1 MILLRHLLLRHLLL
15 LLRLLR
21 HQLLLLYD
29 SEVLLLL
36 LLLYLLG
43 VPVHVLKLLH
53 VLVSDASKLLPGHI
67 PILILRLMNKVAGVS
82 LVAVGAGAV
91 IEFAGHCAIVACLE
105 LLELQDVLLLDLGL
119 LVDDELLSVFLVK
132 GDEKLPE
139 GEMVERPCAPLVIK
153 LHDLVSKAL
162 TKIL

>member
-1 MILLRHLLLRHLLL
+1 M
-15 LLRLLR
+15 
-21 HQLLLLYD
+21 
-29 SEVLLLL
+29 LL
-36 LLLYLLG
+36 LLLYLLR

-53 VLVSDASKLLPGHI
+53 VLVPDAGKLLPGDI
-67 PILILRLMNKVAGVS
+67 PVLILRLMNKVAGVS

-91 IEFAGHCAIVACLE
+91 IEFARHGAIVAGLK

-119 LVDDELLSVFLVK
+119 LVDNELLGVFLVE

-139 GEMVERPCAPLVIK
+139 GEVVERPCAPLVVE